1 MFFGVHWRVLDSL
14 AAMVV
19 SVFIIIVS
27 VKIGMPAV
35 KELLEVALP
44 AEVVRGM
51 YRIIG
56 STPGVEAFHHFAS
69 RRNGNRMIADFHIK
83 VHPDIG

>member
-44 AEVVRGM
+44 LKLCEAC
-51 YRIIG
+51 IG
-56 STPGVEAFHHFAS
+56 L
-69 RRNGNRMIADFHIK
+69 
-83 VHPDIG
+83 